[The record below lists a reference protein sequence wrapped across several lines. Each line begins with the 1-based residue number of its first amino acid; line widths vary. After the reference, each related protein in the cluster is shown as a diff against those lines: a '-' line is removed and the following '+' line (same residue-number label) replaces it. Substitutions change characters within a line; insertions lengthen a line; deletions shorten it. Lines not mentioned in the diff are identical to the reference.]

1 MSVVGQHAAPPG
13 PDHGTEWIAEM
24 RPALLRFV
32 RAQLALTPATDD
44 AAAEDI
50 VQETCLAVLKAMP
63 GYQDR
68 GHPFSTFVFAVA
80 LNKVRD
86 ARRAARRTPAP
97 TATIPDRPDP
107 RPGPEETV
115 LQHTD
120 DHELVQLL
128 LTLPSVARDVLLL
141 RVAAGMSTA
150 ETADILGMS
159 VGAVRVAQHRALN
172 RLREMTSPE
181 LAR

>member
-1 MSVVGQHAAPPG
+1 
-13 PDHGTEWIAEM
+13 M

-32 RAQLALTPATDD
+32 RAQLALTPAADE
-44 AAAEDI
+44 AAEDI
-50 VQETCLAVLKAMP
+50 VQETCLAVLRAMP
-63 GYQDR
+63 SYQDR

-86 ARRAARRTPAP
+86 ARRAAKRTPAP
-97 TATIPDRPDP
+97 TATIPDRPDS
-107 RPGPEETV
+107 RPGPEETL
-115 LQHTD
+115 LQRTD
-120 DHELVQLL
+120 DHELTELL
-128 LTLPSVARDVLLL
+128 STLPPVSRDVLLL

-150 ETADILGMS
+150 ETAEILGMN

-172 RLREMTSPE
+172 RLREMTAPE